1 MCVYYCST
9 CYKAVREG
17 GGGGVEDMCYER
29 LRAEAYVDIVHAG
42 GCGYVVIMA
51 GETETYSLEFRE
63 VARRVKRDKVPQNMP
78 I

>member
-1 MCVYYCST
+1 
-9 CYKAVREG
+9 
-17 GGGGVEDMCYER
+17 MCYER